1 VIHPRQW
8 LSFVQARFAEHP
20 RALRATV
27 LAVAVT
33 LFAVVAGASWFAHDL
48 VSDLPDAAAIRGLGD
63 MDQSTIVFD
72 EHDQPVFTIYKEQRI
87 EVPLGQISRN
97 LINAV
102 LSVEDQRFYD
112 HAGVDFIR
120 IAAAALHDVEAGRR
134 VEGGSTITQQL
145 ARQSFLTPDKTLRR
159 KMKEII
165 LASRIERQYSKSQI
179 LQLYLNKVYFGDG
192 LYGVEAAA
200 RGYFNKHASD
210 LDVAEAAL
218 LAGLIQSPSAYAP
231 TTNLDRA
238 VARRSVVLQTMLAS
252 GVINRTAYDSARKA
266 PVRLVDGLDVKDPFG
281 QYFKEEVRKELAER
295 FGGSR
300 VASGGLRVYTTIDPS
315 VQQAAEKI
323 VDAGVAAVEARKL
336 KAHKKSNAA
345 VQSGADEPLQ
355 GALVA
360 MDPETGDV
368 RALVGGRDF
377 DKSPFDRAIQAKR
390 QAGSA
395 FKPFVYAAALEDG
408 YTPATLI
415 TNLDTPVLTAE
426 GAWTP
431 DDEHTTG
438 DSMTVRAALRMS
450 SNRAAVQVL
459 NAIGIPRA
467 VSYAQRLD
475 VGTPPSVPSLALGAS
490 DVTLLSMTAA
500 YGAFANEGIVRTP
513 VFIRRV
519 EERTGKVLYENS
531 GESHRAISESTA
543 FLMSSMLADVINA
556 GTAYKAR
563 QSGFTLPAAGKTGTT
578 NDYMDAWFVGYTPHL
593 VTGVWVGYDQPHT
606 IIANGYAADIA
617 VPIWAGFMKV
627 ATKGAKPDWFKRPGN
642 IVGVNVCRVSG
653 KLPNG
658 GCGNVQVVDPST
670 GGIAT
675 RSMIYT
681 EYFVKGTEPTTVCP
695 LHPSG
700 AILNAAAQPLS
711 TALPQDSRV
720 APAATGTSGLAMPQ
734 TVLPPGASPIPDQNG
749 QPKKKKGFWSKLFHP
764 GGGGGE

>member
-1 VIHPRQW
+1 MNLLRQW
-8 LSFVQARFAEHP
+8 LSFARRQLIRHP
-20 RALRATV
+20 RPLAATV
-27 LAVAVT
+27 
-33 LFAVVAGASWFAHDL
+33 VVAGLALFAGTGWSIVFAHDL
-48 VSDLPDAAAIRGLGD
+48 VSGLPDAAAIRGLGD
-63 MDQSTIVFD
+63 MAQSTVIFD
-72 EHDQPVFTIYKEQRI
+72 EHDQPVFTIYQEQRI
-87 EVPLGQISRN
+87 EIPLEQVSPN

-120 IAAAALHDVEAGRR
+120 IAAAALRDLEAGRR
-134 VEGGSTITQQL
+134 VQGGSTITQQL
-145 ARQSFLTPDKTLRR
+145 ARKSFLTPEKTIRR
-159 KMKEII
+159 KFKEII
-165 LASRIERQYSKSQI
+165 LAARIEREYSKHDI

-200 RGYFNKHASD
+200 RGYFGKHASD
-210 LDVAEAAL
+210 LSIDQAAL

-231 TTNLDRA
+231 TTNLERA
-238 VARRSVVLQTMLAS
+238 VARRNVVLESMLSS
-252 GVINRTAYDSARKA
+252 GAINRAAYTQARHA
-266 PVRLVDGLDVKDPFG
+266 SVHLVDGLGVSEKFG
-281 QYFKEEVRKELAER
+281 LYFKEEVRKELVDR
-295 FGGSR
+295 FGTSR
-300 VASGGLRVYTTIDPS
+300 VGAGGLKVYSTIDPS
-315 VQQAAEKI
+315 MQQAAEKI
-323 VDAGVAAVEARKL
+323 VDEGVAAVEQRKL
-336 KAHKKSNAA
+336 KRVKDAHA
-345 VQSGADEPLQ
+345 VTDAQDDPLQ

-360 MDPETGDV
+360 MDPQTGAV

-377 DKSPFDRAIQAKR
+377 NKSPFDRAIQAKR

-415 TNLDTPVLTAE
+415 TNLDDPVFTAE

-431 DDEHTTG
+431 EDEHTTA
-438 DSMTVRAALRMS
+438 DSMTVRSALRMS

-500 YGAFANEGIVRTP
+500 YGAFADQGMVRTP
-513 VFIRRV
+513 LLIRRV
-519 EERTGKVLYENS
+519 EDQSGKVLYENA
-531 GESHRAISESTA
+531 GASHRAISESTA

-563 QSGFTLPAAGKTGTT
+563 QAGFTLPAAGKTGTT
-578 NDYMDAWFVGYTPHL
+578 NQYMDAWFVGYTPSL
-593 VTGVWVGYDQPHT
+593 VTGVWVGYDQPRT

-617 VPIWAGFMKV
+617 VPIWTSFMKV
-627 ATKGAKPDWFKRPGN
+627 ATNGAKPDWFKRPDN
-642 IVGVNVCRVSG
+642 IVAVNVCRISG

-670 GGIAT
+670 GTIET

-681 EYFVKGTEPTTVCP
+681 EYFVRGTEPTTVCP

-700 AILNAAAQPLS
+700 TILTAEPAPPVNAGLVGS
-711 TALPQDSRV
+711 RIGTASPV
-720 APAATGTSGLAMPQ
+720 PTVVAVPTPTPAPAAPQ
-734 TVLPPGASPIPDQNG
+734 DKDTEA
-749 QPKKKKGFWSKLFHP
+749 KKKRGFWGRLFHR
-764 GGGGGE
+764 GGGG